1 MPNWVMNE
9 LTCIFETSEEYQ
21 SFKNKVDEKNLYN
34 SFIPMPEILIDTQA
48 PSVNVDKLI
57 LEFNKEGNNATSLQD
72 IIDSNHHWFS
82 GVAQQA
88 LKNQQAKT
96 VTGYSDWYE
105 WCYANWGVKWDASN
119 LKIKELSDFNTMV
132 FSFDSPWGT
141 PTKFVE
147 ELSKMYPDA
156 IFELVAGSIE
166 NNDHYE
172 YTCRN
177 GNLELTCSYEDF
189 RSAVEDGKWGGW
201 DEWSE
206 IYGESEEV

>member
-132 FSFDSPWGT
+132 FSFDYPWGT
-141 PTKFVE
+141 PPKLVE
-147 ELSKMYPDA
+147 ELSKMYPDD

-177 GNLELTCSYEDF
+177 GNIELTCSYEDF

>member
-177 GNLELTCSYEDF
+177 GNIELTCSYEDF

-201 DEWSE
+201 DEWSDLLE
-206 IYGESEEV
+206 ESEEV

>member
-1 MPNWVMNE
+1 MNE

-48 PSVNVDKLI
+48 PSVNVEKLI

-119 LKIKELSDFNTMV
+119 LKIKELSDFNTIV

>member
-1 MPNWVMNE
+1 MNE

-119 LKIKELSDFNTMV
+119 LKIKELSDFNTIV

-166 NNDHYE
+166 NDDHYE

-177 GNLELTCSYEDF
+177 GNIELTCSYEDF
-189 RSAVEDGKWGGW
+189 LSAVEDGKWGGW
-201 DEWSE
+201 DEWAE